1 MPAFEGDASQ
11 HWAEKMV
18 GSIEGSPLARRVLA
32 FVSDYLIGGIVA
44 MLPMGIA
51 SSFVSNATLGDL
63 SSCLEAGMGM
73 GAVVAIVV
81 SALALSYAYYVVLPL
96 KVWPGQTVG
105 KRLARLE
112 VVMLDGSPATLRALS
127 VRWAFTVFVETFF
140 NICSSFVIQLL
151 ELTGG
156 GVVSSSFALLGGAVS
171 IVSALRVWRR
181 GERRAL
187 HDVMAGTWV
196 YTNE

>member
-1 MPAFEGDASQ
+1 MTAFEGAASQ
-11 HWAEKMV
+11 QWAEKMV
-18 GSIEGSPLARRVLA
+18 GRIEESPLARRVLA
-32 FVSDYLIGGIVA
+32 FVSDYLIGGIIA
-44 MLPMGIA
+44 TLPLGIA
-51 SSFVSNATLGDL
+51 NSFVPNTKLGDL
-63 SSCLEAGMGM
+63 SSCLNAGMGM
-73 GAVVAIVV
+73 GAVAAIVAA
-81 SALALSYAYYVVLPL
+81 ALVLSYAYYVVLPL

-105 KRLARLE
+105 KRLARIE
-112 VVMLDGSPATLRALS
+112 IVMLDGSPASLKALS

-140 NICSSFVIQLL
+140 NICSSYVIQLL

-156 GVVSSSFALLGGAVS
+156 GAVSSSFALLGGAVS

-196 YTNE
+196 YTNK